1 MNGAMS
7 NHPGLHCRVGLRNL
21 AHSLTDAPD
30 LHTLPYIIC
39 TAMQK
44 RIGYLLRMHC
54 LTLR

>member
-21 AHSLTDAPD
+21 AHSLTDGTD
-30 LHTLPYIIC
+30 LHTLC

-44 RIGYLLRMHC
+44 KRGYLLRMRC
-54 LTLR
+54 LSP